1 MDKITIQNLA
11 VHYHIGVS
19 DEERSEPQRLLISL
33 ELERD
38 YSAAART
45 DDLARTVDY
54 YTVAQRLMHFG
65 DGRSWKLIEKL
76 AADISAMVFSEF
88 TIETLVVEIRKMV
101 IPEAEFV
108 SFSMRRSRK

>member
-1 MDKITIQNLA
+1 MDKITIHNLE
-11 VHYHIGVS
+11 VHYHIGVP

-38 YSAAART
+38 FSEASKT

-54 YTVAQRLMHFG
+54 YKVAQRLIHFG

-76 AADISAMVFSEF
+76 AVDINDMVFTEF
-88 TIETLVVEIRKMV
+88 AVETVAVEIKKMI
-101 IPEAEFV
+101 IPETEYV